1 MKKNERGVFPL
12 PEFEFKSRNMNVL
25 LNLTKRHLKMIFAN
39 HIRMMYTLMVPVV
52 ILVVYILFL
61 RDLEISTIQNELS
74 KRFGE
79 AAMDSG
85 LLYHVSSIVDSWMMS
100 GLLAISIITISLQVN
115 SLIVEDKEH
124 GINRDFVASPINK
137 NVLIVSYFLY
147 NFIITALLSLAV
159 MVICLVT
166 IGAYGEFMI
175 SFGDFFLI
183 LGIMLFSVLLS
194 TLITTFVCLFINTE
208 GVLASIIAVFSAGA
222 GFLMGAYMPISMLPT
237 KGIQYVC
244 AVFPLT
250 YPCALTRFAF
260 LSAPLN
266 NLEAYLADH
275 SSILPAG
282 NTPSSVVELI
292 EENFGYRIN
301 FFGAGNI
308 NPDLS
313 FTVTIV
319 FILLFLILNIVF
331 SSRLA
336 KIERKTPLFK
346 KHKK

>member
-1 MKKNERGVFPL
+1 MKKNNAERTI
-12 PEFEFKSRNMNVL
+12 PEFEFKSRNLNVL
-25 LNLTKRHLKMIFAN
+25 MTLTKRHLKMIFAN

-74 KRFGE
+74 KRFGQ
-79 AAMDSG
+79 ASFDAG
-85 LLYHVSSIVDSWMMS
+85 LLYHVSSIVDNWMMS

-115 SLIVEDKEH
+115 SLIVEDKEN
-124 GINRDFVASPINK
+124 GINRDFVASPINR
-137 NVLIVSYFLY
+137 NVLIASYFLY

-159 MVICLVT
+159 FIICLIT

-175 SFGDFFLI
+175 GFKDFFLI

-194 TLITTFVCLFINTE
+194 TLITTFVCLFIKTE

-222 GFLMGAYMPISMLPT
+222 GFLMGAYMPISMLP
-237 KGIQYVC
+237 KPIQYVC

-260 LSAPLN
+260 LSAPLA
-266 NLEAYLADH
+266 NLEAFLTENA
-275 SSILPAG
+275 SILPAG
-282 NTPSSVVELI
+282 ETPSSVISLI
-292 EENFGYRIN
+292 ETSFGYRID

-308 NPDLS
+308 NPSLS
-313 FTVTIV
+313 FVVTVV
-319 FILLFLILNIVF
+319 FMLIFLILNIIF
-331 SSRLA
+331 ASRLA
-336 KIERKTPLFK
+336 KIEDARPLFSKRK
-346 KHKK
+346 KK